1 MISRIH
7 FIRHGITQG
16 IKNKWFYGREDLPL
30 VDEGIRELEDLRSGG
45 IYPPADGADLYT
57 SGMTRADQTLKVI
70 YGDVPFRSI
79 PDLMEMNFGK
89 WECKTFDQL
98 KELDGFEEWM
108 NDRSGTF
115 RFPGGESASDFAA
128 RAKRGLDELV
138 GYHRLREL
146 SHRHS
151 GKDATSIVVC
161 HGGVIAA
168 AMCHLAGQPQ
178 ETFWDWIPA
187 PGRGYTMYFEQG
199 DCVKFERL

>member
-7 FIRHGITQG
+7 FIRHGLTEG

-30 VDEGIRELEDLRSGG
+30 IGEGVRALEELKAGG
-45 IYPPADGADLYT
+45 VYPDGGEADFYT
-57 SGMTRADQTLKVI
+57 SGMKRADQTLQVI
-70 YGDVPFRSI
+70 YGNAPFRAI
-79 PDLMEMNFGK
+79 PNLREIDFGE

-108 NDRSGTF
+108 NDPSGSF
-115 RFPGGESASDFAA
+115 RFPGGESAAGFSA
-128 RAKRGLDELV
+128 RTQRGLDELI

-168 AMCHLAGQPQ
+168 AVCYLAGKSQ
-178 ETFWDWIPA
+178 ETFWNWIPD